1 MENKIAWLSI
11 ADGKEEAWQ
20 ITLEGNEA
28 VSDTEFCLV
37 DVDRVVDGDSSTFGN
52 HLLGCHRLS
61 NGYRSCTR
69 IRVKVDV
76 YSLLKR
82 KKQIGKKDLV
92 MEWDLSIK
100 VALMRT
106 SRVSYIWLRDEGD
119 LIIVDDMRLDMEE
132 S

>member
-11 ADGKEEAWQ
+11 ADGEEEAWQ

-37 DVDRVVDGDSSTFGN
+37 DVDRVVDGDSSTFDN

-61 NGYRSCTR
+61 NDLVMVR
-69 IRVKVDV
+69 ILSNSDF
-76 YSLLKR
+76 
-82 KKQIGKKDLV
+82 QGKKDLV
-92 MEWDLSIK
+92 MEWNLSIK
-100 VALMRT
+100 VVLMRA

-119 LIIVDDMRLDMEE
+119 LSLPNFKEDDKGKENY
-132 S
+132 